1 MIDQKSDEEPN
12 AIDQILNQKF
22 QSDIDAQAVQTGA
35 TPPVKVGQVPTT
47 DEKKLDQQARAIA
60 LANIEAAQKK
70 AALEREVK
78 AKAEEAK
85 RIAHQKAIKE
95 AQQ

>member
-12 AIDQILNQKF
+12 AIDQILNQKL
-22 QSDIDAQAVQTGA
+22 QSDIDAQAVQTGVSV
-35 TPPVKVGQVPTT
+35 PPLKVGQVPTT

-70 AALEREVK
+70 AALEREAK

-85 RIAHQKAIKE
+85 KIAHQKAIKE
-95 AQQ
+95 A